1 MKSKKLI
8 NLKLAKETISMFD
21 ASAIKGGATQ
31 SNQQQT
37 GCQTNCTAT
46 TQWR

>member
-1 MKSKKLI
+1 MKSKRLI
-8 NLKLAKETISMFD
+8 NLNLAKETISTFD
-21 ASAIKGGATQ
+21 TAAIKGGATQ

-46 TQWR
+46 TQWE